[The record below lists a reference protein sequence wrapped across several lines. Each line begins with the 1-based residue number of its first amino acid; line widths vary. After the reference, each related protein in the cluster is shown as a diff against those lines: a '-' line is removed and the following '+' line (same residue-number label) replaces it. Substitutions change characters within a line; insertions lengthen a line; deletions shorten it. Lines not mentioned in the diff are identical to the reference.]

1 MPEENTTEANSTADA
16 NEVAPTPKDVA
27 ESTKATEPD
36 EDSATDK
43 DNETERDGNAEQS
56 SGEPDDPQP
65 SDIDDNVAPEED
77 ETSGQEAK
85 ALRRSLTRK
94 NKENETL
101 RARAKTAEGK
111 LARYEAAA
119 NAGLPIDLA
128 GRLQGE
134 TPQELEADAKK
145 LIEQFGLR
153 HLIQDTVKDGVGRSS
168 SGNEEDNLSLSQL
181 GARIYGR

>member
-43 DNETERDGNAEQS
+43 DNTTERDGNAEQG

-65 SDIDDNVAPEED
+65 SDIDDNAAPEED

>member
-1 MPEENTTEANSTADA
+1 MPDTTTDTTTSADA
-16 NEVAPTPKDVA
+16 NEVSPTPNDVA
-27 ESTKATEPD
+27 ESTKAPELD
-36 EDSATDK
+36 KDSATDK
-43 DNETERDGNAEQS
+43 DTPTERDGDTKRDSE
-56 SGEPDDPQP
+56 EPDDPTP
-65 SDIDDNVAPEED
+65 PDDDDDVAPDDDED
-77 ETSGQEAK
+77 SGQETK

-94 NKENETL
+94 NRENETL

-128 GRLQGE
+128 ERLQGE

-153 HLIQDTVKDGVGRSS
+153 HLIHDTVKDGVGRSP
-168 SGNEEDNLSLSQL
+168 SGSEEDNLSLSQL
-181 GARIYGR
+181 GAKIYGR